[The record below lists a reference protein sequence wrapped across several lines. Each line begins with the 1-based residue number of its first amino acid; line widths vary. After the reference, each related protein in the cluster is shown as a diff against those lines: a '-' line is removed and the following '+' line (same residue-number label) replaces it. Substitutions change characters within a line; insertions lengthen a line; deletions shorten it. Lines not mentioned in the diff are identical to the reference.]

1 MQKDFIRD
9 ASLALDGFNEMSKVI
24 EQTFGRDVWS
34 KLLSRTAANGLPSYR
49 PGDFVSLLSS
59 TSLQAFSKAYDGFE
73 KDRNVAIAQVKR
85 LYLQANAFASW
96 RVSKNVYAT
105 QISTVKGVP
114 HSVVTIPE
122 SSAAHSMGYRYA
134 SIPNTE
140 LDHYLANGAML
151 ASDANQRTS
160 RGPVGGPACP
170 DCGAAHAPGQNSLCH
185 N

>member
-1 MQKDFIRD
+1 MDQKQLASTLKKQRD
-9 ASLALDGFNEMSKVI
+9 ALMVEPIHA
-24 EQTFGRDVWS
+24 TFEPVR
-34 KLLSRTAANGLPSYR
+34 A
-49 PGDFVSLLSS
+49 
-59 TSLQAFSKAYDGFE
+59 
-73 KDRNVAIAQVKR
+73 
-85 LYLQANAFASW
+85 
-96 RVSKNVYAT
+96 YAT

-160 RGPVGGPACP
+160 HGPVGGPACP
-170 DCGAAHAPGQNSLCH
+170 DCGAAHAPGQNTLCH